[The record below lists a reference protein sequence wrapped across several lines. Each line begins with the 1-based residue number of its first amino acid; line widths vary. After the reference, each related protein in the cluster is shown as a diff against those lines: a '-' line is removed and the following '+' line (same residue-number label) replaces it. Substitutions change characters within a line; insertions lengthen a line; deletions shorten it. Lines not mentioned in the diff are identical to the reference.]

1 VLLRGAVPQLSK
13 LARIA
18 MGVAGA
24 ACIASGALYFGI
36 KNDPL
41 TSARIVLGYPAVALG
56 CTLLLIAVLREGAK
70 PAKALVYLGR
80 ISYGLYVFH
89 ILGLLIS
96 DYLVPDQTASLERY
110 ALRVVVAFALTVTMA
125 AISYRWIETPF
136 LKMKQRFTYVLSRPG
151 G

>member
-1 VLLRGAVPQLSK
+1 VAAS
-13 LARIA
+13 
-18 MGVAGA
+18 VAGV

-41 TSARIVLGYPAVALG
+41 TTVRIVVGYPMVGFGGA
-56 CTLLLIAVLREGAK
+56 LLLIGVLRDGAK
-70 PAKALVYLGR
+70 PWKALVYLGR

-96 DYLVPDQTASLERY
+96 DYLVPDQTASLVRY
-110 ALRVVVAFALTVTMA
+110 GLRVLVAFALTVTMA

-136 LKMKQRFTYVLSRPG
+136 LKLKQRFTYVLSRPG